1 MLKGKEIKK
10 NIFGETL
17 LSEEGLEKVDDL
29 LEYFIDLRFANSYL
43 NIEIKY
49 LETLLE
55 KAKTRESLKA
65 IQKQI
70 RVINQHELKIKNL
83 KRKFMEKIN
92 NSSIGE
98 LIL

>member
-29 LEYFIDLRFANSYL
+29 LEYFTDLRFANSYL
-43 NIEIKY
+43 EIEIKY
-49 LETLLE
+49 LEALLE
-55 KAKTRESLKA
+55 KAKTRESLKT